1 MGSSSSRS
9 ASFSCPHGSRRRAND
24 STTSSPYDS
33 IEDQRTLY
41 CAADRDPPRWRRR
54 KKHFLS
60 ANKSLAGRI
69 AKHRKPVA
77 AAAAAAAVAVSGAKG
92 RSPVLAAPKPSSSS
106 KELRRRKSTRKRNGC
121 RARASDSGRGSD
133 ECDCGDGGGVSSDD
147 AAADASL
154 ASCPYCNEEE
164 EEEEFAN
171 LDDEKEF
178 VKSSLLRIEATEHEV
193 SQTLFRV

>member
-9 ASFSCPHGSRRRAND
+9 ASFSCPHGSRRRSND
-24 STTSSPYDS
+24 SATSSPYDS

-77 AAAAAAAVAVSGAKG
+77 SAAAAAVAGAKG
-92 RSPVLAAPKPSSSS
+92 KSPVLASSKSSSSS
-106 KELRRRKSTRKRNGC
+106 KEFRRRKSTRKRNGC

-133 ECDCGDGGGVSSDD
+133 ECDCGDGDGGGMSSDE
-147 AAADASL
+147 AAATESL

-164 EEEEFAN
+164 EEEFGN
-171 LDDEKEF
+171 LDGEKEF
-178 VKSSLLRIEATEHEV
+178 VKSSLLRIEANEISYSPFV
-193 SQTLFRV
+193 L